1 MGHAILSASGAARWL
16 ACPPSAREEQKY
28 PSESSPYAREGTRAH
43 ALAEK
48 HLKRYLETG
57 DATVTFEEDAGM
69 AESVQSYVDTVVEK
83 ITEARTASKDAQI
96 FIEKK
101 LDFSQWVPHGF
112 GTGDAVILS
121 DAFLEIIDLKYG
133 KGVPVS
139 AKNNPQMRL
148 YALGMYAL
156 MGWLYS
162 AENVRMTIVQPR
174 LDSISTE
181 TITVKELLAW
191 GESIKDIADKAFQG
205 EGEYK
210 AGDHCRFCRARKV
223 CRTRANALKKVYRK
237 ACAPGNELEPEEI
250 AEIVLQ
256 AKNVQTWLDEVKEY
270 ARVKA
275 ISGEKWPGLKLVQGR
290 SVRKI
295 INKEDAGE
303 LLVSEGFPRDK
314 IFKTQLCTITELEKV
329 CGRKKLKELLQDQHG
344 YIIKPKGEPTLV
356 SSDDK
361 REEIQNIKDLFEEE
375 SQ

>member
-1 MGHAILSASGAARWL
+1 M
-16 ACPPSAREEQKY
+16 
-28 PSESSPYAREGTRAH
+28 
-43 ALAEK
+43 
-48 HLKRYLETG
+48 
-57 DATVTFEEDAGM
+57 
-69 AESVQSYVDTVVEK
+69 
-83 ITEARTASKDAQI
+83 
-96 FIEKK
+96 
-101 LDFSQWVPHGF
+101 
-112 GTGDAVILS
+112 
-121 DAFLEIIDLKYG
+121 
-133 KGVPVS
+133 
-139 AKNNPQMRL
+139 
-148 YALGMYAL
+148 
-156 MGWLYS
+156 
-162 AENVRMTIVQPR
+162 
-174 LDSISTE
+174 
-181 TITVKELLAW
+181 
-191 GESIKDIADKAFQG
+191 
-205 EGEYK
+205 
-210 AGDHCRFCRARKV
+210 

-237 ACAPGNELEPEEI
+237 AFAPGNELEPEEI

-275 ISGEKWPGLKLVQGR
+275 ISGAKWPGLKLVQGR

-356 SSDDK
+356 PSDDK